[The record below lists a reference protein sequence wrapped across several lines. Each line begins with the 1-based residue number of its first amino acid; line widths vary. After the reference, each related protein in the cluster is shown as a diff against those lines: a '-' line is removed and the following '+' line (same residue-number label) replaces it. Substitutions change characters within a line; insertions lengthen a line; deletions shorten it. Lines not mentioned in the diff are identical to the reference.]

1 MESMSMLSQVI
12 SHLRLRILW
21 ELYDVD
27 SRPSSVTHSSSPSS
41 SYRNVERQAILT
53 LGRLIELGSVSNND
67 DHCSF
72 VKEVKSDTVKTSEAM
87 CPPSKKSRRESKN
100 HEIDMEED
108 IWREFPED
116 LFEVVS
122 ARLPIAS
129 FFRFRAVCRKW
140 NSLLSSHSFS
150 QECAQVEQPHP
161 WFYTITHEDTNTG
174 AMYNPLL
181 KKWHHP
187 SMPSFPA
194 KEIILPVTSAGGLVC
209 FLDIGNRNFFVC
221 NPLTQAFRTLPSRS
235 VHDWSRIAV
244 GMTLSAKGNAY
255 EIMWL
260 EANGDYEVYSSVCN
274 SWTRPGSLP
283 SHIKLPLDL
292 NFRSQAVAIDQVLY
306 FMRANPDGLVSYNM
320 ESHVWRQFSIPL
332 PPHSTDHILA
342 ECRGRII
349 LIGLLTKNAATC
361 VCIWELQKM
370 TLLWKEVDRMPNMM
384 CLEFYGRQIAMSLHI
399 LQTTKAA
406 SLQSV
411 GHFMSLQQPSAFP
424 SLTPSPEQHSSSH
437 ISGSSGCHNHLQVL
451 CYSEE
456 TGGMHTNRVVVD
468 AQKWVGGKCIDAL
481 LLLGFS
487 RNQIN
492 KTIES
497 LKKENQSAEEKGNN
511 SIEHVV

>member
-41 SYRNVERQAILT
+41 SYRNLER
-53 LGRLIELGSVSNND
+53 GRLIELGSVSNND

-100 HEIDMEED
+100 HEIVMEED

-384 CLEFYGRQIAMSLHI
+384 CLEFYGRQVRMMCL
-399 LQTTKAA
+399 
-406 SLQSV
+406 
-411 GHFMSLQQPSAFP
+411 G
-424 SLTPSPEQHSSSH
+424 
-437 ISGSSGCHNHLQVL
+437 
-451 CYSEE
+451 
-456 TGGMHTNRVVVD
+456 NRN
-468 AQKWVGGKCIDAL
+468 L
-481 LLLGFS
+481 LLL
-487 RNQIN
+487 
-492 KTIES
+492 S
-497 LKKENQSAEEKGNN
+497 LRSKQMNRLVLYDISSKKWQKVPGCTLARGRKRQWIACGTSFVPCITASA
-511 SIEHVV
+511 